1 MRRRLARRL
10 ALVGIV
16 GALAITAAACGGGSG
31 DAAVSIKTLQA
42 AVSNTQAA
50 TSSRFKMTVSADVA
64 GQSFDLAG
72 EGVSSSDGKQLQL
85 TLDVPMV
92 GSIEERLVDGTIYM
106 RLGSIGGG
114 KLPEGKSWMSI
125 SLDELGAKSG
135 INYDQL
141 FDQAQSNSPTQ
152 GLEYLEGL
160 SGDVE
165 KVGDD
170 TVAGAPATHY
180 RASIDYAKVAA
191 KLPDSAA
198 SQRDEL
204 SKLGKVPADVW
215 INDDDRVVKMHLVV
229 DAGSLGAS
237 AGTAELTMEIT
248 DFGVPVDVQAP
259 PADQTTD
266 LSSLTDVST

>member
-1 MRRRLARRL
+1 MRRRLALGGVVVAL
-10 ALVGIV
+10 AL
-16 GALAITAAACGGGSG
+16 TAAACGGGG
-31 DAAVSIKTLQA
+31 GGNDAAVSIKTLQA

-50 TSSRFKMTVSADVA
+50 PSSRFVMDMDVNASGQSVTIHGEGIVA
-64 GQSFDLAG
+64 G
-72 EGVSSSDGKQLQL
+72 DGKTGQI
-85 TLDVPMV
+85 TLSLSSL
-92 GSIEERLVDGTIYM
+92 GSIEERIVDGTVYANFGDLPFASK
-106 RLGSIGGG
+106 LGAT
-114 KLPEGKSWMSI
+114 PWVRV
-125 SLDELGAKSG
+125 SLDELQQRSGADFG
-135 INYDQL
+135 GL
-141 FDQAQSNSPTQ
+141 ADQAQSTGPQQ
-152 GLEYLEGL
+152 GLEYLQGL
-160 SGDVE
+160 SGDVV

-170 TVAGAPATHY
+170 TVAGQHATHY

-229 DAGSLGAS
+229 DAASLGAS